1 MIELY
6 KGYEIKVFWSNIEK
20 GYVFCVF
27 SMDGEGIMESSPYFY
42 EENALLGAKETIE
55 RIIQKKGNEYVHGL
69 SNFNYN
75 NQSGACEY
83 LLYYLVIQRVY
94 RSDKVDGG
102 KGIKRVG
109 RG

>member
-1 MIELY
+1 M
-6 KGYEIKVFWSNIEK
+6 
-20 GYVFCVF
+20 
-27 SMDGEGIMESSPYFY
+27 
-42 EENALLGAKETIE
+42 
-55 RIIQKKGNEYVHGL
+55 HGL

>member
-1 MIELY
+1 MKKAMYIVFLVRTVRESWKVPHTSMKKTQYWERKKPWIEL
-6 KGYEIKVFWSNIEK
+6 F
-20 GYVFCVF
+20 
-27 SMDGEGIMESSPYFY
+27 
-42 EENALLGAKETIE
+42 
-55 RIIQKKGNEYVHGL
+55 KKRGNEYVHGL

>member
-1 MIELY
+1 M
-6 KGYEIKVFWSNIEK
+6 
-20 GYVFCVF
+20 
-27 SMDGEGIMESSPYFY
+27 
-42 EENALLGAKETIE
+42 
-55 RIIQKKGNEYVHGL
+55 HGL
-69 SNFNYN
+69 SNFNYY

-102 KGIKRVG
+102 KGIERVG

>member
-1 MIELY
+1 M
-6 KGYEIKVFWSNIEK
+6 
-20 GYVFCVF
+20 
-27 SMDGEGIMESSPYFY
+27 
-42 EENALLGAKETIE
+42 
-55 RIIQKKGNEYVHGL
+55 HGL

-83 LLYYLVIQRVY
+83 LLYRVVGERVC

-102 KGIKRVG
+102 KGIERVG

>member
-1 MIELY
+1 MYLLLSPKNSSRFSLKIFPDVQNCNFRKFY
-6 KGYEIKVFWSNIEK
+6 KGTLF
-20 GYVFCVF
+20 
-27 SMDGEGIMESSPYFY
+27 
-42 EENALLGAKETIE
+42 
-55 RIIQKKGNEYVHGL
+55 KKRGNEYVHGL